1 MWNKHGVTITVVERG
16 QARLNSNGYK
26 TVSMGNLYP
35 PMDWHEGTRS
45 VIDET
50 LRDRILLALL
60 QRSNLTK
67 AQFETLLV
75 DQLGHDMANK
85 RLTRNDMAQLRRDQ
99 KGISRG
105 SFNRTLKQARENV
118 VEAIHTVLLLGYC
131 GMTESPSIAPFLE
144 ASERLKGQTSQ
155 LRESAQNE
163 PEVYQRTVDSI
174 IEDLEQAF
182 KALFG
187 RNRDM

>member
-1 MWNKHGVTITVVERG
+1 
-16 QARLNSNGYK
+16 
-26 TVSMGNLYP
+26 MGNPNDLKG
-35 PMDWHEGTRS
+35 WHEATRF

-50 LRDRILLALL
+50 LRDRILSAIL

-67 AQFETLLV
+67 IQFETLLV

-85 RLTRNDMAQLRRDQ
+85 RLTRRDMAQLRQDQ

-118 VEAIHTVLLLGYC
+118 VEAIHTVLLLGYS
-131 GMTESPSIAPFLE
+131 GLTESPSIAPFLE

-155 LRESAQNE
+155 LRDAALSK
-163 PEVYQRTVDSI
+163 PEAYRRTVDSI
-174 IEDLEQAF
+174 IDDLEQAF
-182 KALFG
+182 RAMFG
-187 RNRDM
+187 KNRDM

>member
-1 MWNKHGVTITVVERG
+1 MED
-16 QARLNSNGYK
+16 LD
-26 TVSMGNLYP
+26 P
-35 PMDWHEGTRS
+35 PKSWHEGTRS
-45 VIDET
+45 VINET
-50 LRDRILLALL
+50 LRDRILIALL
-60 QRSNLTK
+60 ERSNLTR

-75 DQLGHDMANK
+75 DQLGHDLANK
-85 RLTRNDMAQLRRDQ
+85 RLTRNDMVQLRRDQ
-99 KGISRG
+99 NGISRG

-144 ASERLKGQTSQ
+144 ASERLKSQTSL
-155 LRESAQNE
+155 LRESSQNQ
-163 PEVYQRTVDSI
+163 PEAYLRTVDSI
-174 IEDLEQAF
+174 IEDLEHAF